1 LLTSIA
7 DICLD
12 IAGRCVVALY
22 DNHRNI
28 HSVARLSHRGNVHQL
43 KVDVQISVWI
53 H

>member
-28 HSVARLSHRGNVHQL
+28 HSVIGEMY
-43 KVDVQISVWI
+43 ISSKLMYK
-53 H
+53 